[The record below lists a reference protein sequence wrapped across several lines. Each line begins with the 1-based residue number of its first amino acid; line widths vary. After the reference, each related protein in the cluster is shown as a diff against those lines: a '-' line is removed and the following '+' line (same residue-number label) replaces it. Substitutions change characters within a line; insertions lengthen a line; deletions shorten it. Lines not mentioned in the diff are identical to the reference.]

1 MSEETK
7 TAQKLTIASMD
18 KPNQAAFTVTAQY
31 NPKEIQIDQNVPWK
45 KPDAAT
51 QEGSQ
56 KAKAAADEDPIALEF
71 VGAEGRSITVELLFD
86 NYENKDSAPIIDN
99 VGKLAALSSVIKPGS
114 SEEKERRPHQCMVTW
129 GGTLPKFKCVIESFS
144 TKYTMFDGAGN
155 PLRATCTVKLKE
167 ANAVEKK
174 KK

>member
-1 MSEETK
+1 MSTETPVK
-7 TAQKLTIASMD
+7 LEKLTIKSID
-18 KPNQAAFTVTAQY
+18 KPTAEFTVIAQY
-31 NPKEIQIDQNVPWK
+31 NPKELQIDQNVPWK

-56 KAKAAADEDPIALEF
+56 KAKAADEDPIALEF

-86 NYENKDSAPIIDN
+86 SYEQKDSAPVVAA
-99 VGKLAALSSVIKPGS
+99 VGTLAALASVIKPGS

-129 GGTLPKFKCVIESFS
+129 GTTLPKFKCVIESFS
-144 TKYTMFDGAGN
+144 TKYTMFGTQGE